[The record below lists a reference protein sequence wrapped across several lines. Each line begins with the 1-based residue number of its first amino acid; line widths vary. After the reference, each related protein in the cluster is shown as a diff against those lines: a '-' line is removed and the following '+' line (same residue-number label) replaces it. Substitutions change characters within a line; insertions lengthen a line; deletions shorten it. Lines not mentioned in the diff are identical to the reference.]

1 MKAKL
6 TLLTIAAFSLS
17 SFAGSVNLS
26 SLTNAESV
34 ASCLA
39 QYPYAD
45 TNITSFTEF
54 DFAARRDV
62 ICAVLKNDSL
72 VVSTNVLFAI
82 ADYLSIGTFIP
93 TSNYH
98 NEIVA
103 AHKYDRFVEFGD
115 SNHVVRA
122 GSAHLG
128 PRARACRQQYE
139 YRNAYNYDLRDFKQA
154 ILKEI
159 YKRLSSPSWQ
169 SHSPEERNEMWSD
182 LLRRANPSAEEH
194 LDLPILVE

>member
-1 MKAKL
+1 MKTKL
-6 TLLTIAAFSLS
+6 TLLTIAALSLS
-17 SFAGSVNLS
+17 SFAERVDLS

-54 DFAARRDV
+54 DFGARRDV
-62 ICAVLKNDSL
+62 ICSVLKNDSL

-103 AHKYDRFVEFGD
+103 AHKHDRFIEFGD
-115 SNHVVRA
+115 SNYVVRA
-122 GSAHLG
+122 GSAYFG

-139 YRNAYNYDLRDFKQA
+139 YRNAYNYDLRGFKHA
-154 ILKEI
+154 VLKEM
-159 YKRLSSPSWQ
+159 YKSLSSPPWQ
-169 SHSPEERNEMWSD
+169 SHSLEERNEMWSD
-182 LLRRANPSAEEH
+182 LLRRANPSAEEYP
-194 LDLPILVE
+194 DIPILVE